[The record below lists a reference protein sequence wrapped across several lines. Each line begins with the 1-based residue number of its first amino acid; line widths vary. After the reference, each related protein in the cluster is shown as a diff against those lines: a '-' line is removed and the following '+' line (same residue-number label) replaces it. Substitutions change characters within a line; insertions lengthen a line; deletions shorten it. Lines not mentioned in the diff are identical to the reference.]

1 MNRSKADHPHRGK
14 NMVIL
19 LLCAGGLL
27 INFLG
32 VRVALG
38 LKLPLY
44 LDSIGCA
51 LSAALG
57 GYIPGIIVGF
67 FTNMINGISD
77 YTTLYYASLNALIAV
92 TAAYFARKGYFRKLS
107 KLPVIIAVFALIG
120 GGLGSVLTW
129 MLYGFDF
136 GTGISAP
143 LARRIYESG
152 AMSQFW
158 SQFTADMLIDLAD
171 KTVTVAVVALV
182 LKLMPE
188 ATQRRFAAYGWQGAA
203 IPGGDAPKDGVT
215 FNRRSMTA
223 KIIAVLTAALLVIV
237 VVVTTISYLVFKEDS
252 FHRKTAMAR
261 SALSVAQAAVDA
273 DRVDDYIRDGESAE
287 GYLQTK
293 HRLEQLMNSAYD
305 IEYIYVYR
313 IVEDGCLVVFDLD
326 VEGMPGSA
334 PGTLEPHDREILQR
348 LPQFLAGEEI
358 EPISSHSEYGWL
370 LTAYTPIY
378 DSSGACQCYA
388 AVDMDLRSVAVTGYQ
403 FLARI
408 SSLFLGFLV
417 VIMTLT
423 FWLVEYNVIWPVNRM
438 AETTD
443 RLAFDSEAARQQT
456 MDSLKRLDIRTGDE
470 IESLYNAVV
479 KTADDMARYIV
490 SVHEQGE
497 KIGRL
502 QNGLILVL
510 ADMVESRDQC
520 TGDHVRKTAAYT
532 GIIMRRLKEKGVYTD
547 RLTDGFMQDVVNSAP
562 LHDVGKIEVPD
573 SILNKP
579 GRLTDEEFE
588 IMKKHTTAG
597 RDIIAKAMKAVSKD
611 NSGYLRE
618 AMTLAYSHHEKWNG
632 TGYPQGLKGDEI
644 PLAARIMA
652 VADVFDALVSR
663 RSYKEGF
670 PFEKAMDIIREGAGT
685 HFDPEIA
692 AAFLESADEVRRVMD
707 TYSDCSASAAGQ

>member
-1 MNRSKADHPHRGK
+1 MA
-14 NMVIL
+14 IL

-32 VRVALG
+32 VRLALG
-38 LKLPLY
+38 LKLPLF

-57 GYIPGIIVGF
+57 GYIPGILVGF
-67 FTNMINGISD
+67 FTNVINGFGD
-77 YTTLYYASLNALIAV
+77 YTTFYYGSLNALIAF
-92 TAAYFARKGYFRKLS
+92 TAAFFARKGYFRRLS
-107 KLPVIIAVFALIG
+107 KLPVIIVAFALIG

-143 LARRIYESG
+143 LARRIFESG
-152 AMSQFW
+152 ALNQFW
-158 SQFTADMLIDLAD
+158 SQFAADMLIDLAD

-223 KIIAVLTAALLVIV
+223 KIIALLTAALLIIV

-261 SALSVAQAAVDA
+261 SALYVARDSIDA
-273 DRVDDYIRDGESAE
+273 GRVDDYIRNGEAAE

-293 HRLEQLMNSAYD
+293 RRLEQLMHSADD

-313 IVEDGCLVVFDLD
+313 ILEEGSLVVFDLD
-326 VEGMPGSA
+326 AEGVPGSA
-334 PGTLEPHDREILQR
+334 PGTLEPHDREIQDR
-348 LPQFLAGEEI
+348 LEHFLAGEDI
-358 EPISSHSEYGWL
+358 EPISSNGEYGWL
-370 LTAYTPIY
+370 LTAYAPIR
-378 DSSGACQCYA
+378 DAEGVCQCYV

-417 VIMTLT
+417 VVMTLA
-423 FWLVEYNVIWPVNRM
+423 FWLVEYNVIWPVNRL
-438 AETTD
+438 AEKTEG
-443 RLAFDSEAARQQT
+443 LAFDSEEARQET
-456 MDSLKRLDIRTGDE
+456 VDSLKALDIRTGDE

-479 KTADDMARYIV
+479 KTADDMVRYIA
-490 SVHEQGE
+490 SVHRQGE

-532 GIIMRRLKEKGVYTD
+532 GIIMRRLREKGVYAD
-547 RLTDGFMQDVVNSAP
+547 QLTDEFIRDVENSAP

-579 GRLTDEEFE
+579 GRLTDEEFA
-588 IMKKHTTAG
+588 IMKKHAAAG
-597 RDIIAKAMKAVSKD
+597 RDIIARAMAAVSKE

-618 AMTLAYSHHEKWNG
+618 AMTLAWSHHEKWDG
-632 TGYPQGLKGDEI
+632 TGYPQGLAGEDI
-644 PLAARIMA
+644 PLSARIMA

-685 HFDPEIA
+685 HFDPEVA

-707 TYSDCSASAAGQ
+707 AYAKHEKP

>member
-1 MNRSKADHPHRGK
+1 MA
-14 NMVIL
+14 IL

-27 INFLG
+27 VNFLG
-32 VRVALG
+32 VRLALG
-38 LKLPLY
+38 LKLPLF

-57 GYIPGIIVGF
+57 GYIPGILVGF
-67 FTNMINGISD
+67 FTNVINGFAD
-77 YTTLYYASLNALIAV
+77 YTTFYYGSLNALIAF
-92 TAAYFARKGYFRKLS
+92 TAAFFARKGYFRKMS
-107 KLPVIIAVFALIG
+107 KLPVIIVAFALIG

-152 AMSQFW
+152 ALNQFW
-158 SQFTADMLIDLAD
+158 SQFAADMMIDLAD

-188 ATQRRFAAYGWQGAA
+188 RTQRRFAAYGWQGAA
-203 IPGGDAPKDGVT
+203 IPSGDAPKEGVT

-223 KIIAVLTAALLVIV
+223 KIIALLTAALLVIV

-261 SALSVAQAAVDA
+261 SALSVARDSIDA
-273 DRVDDYIRDGESAE
+273 GRVDDYIRNGEAAE

-293 HRLEQLMNSAYD
+293 RRLEQLMQSADD

-313 IVEDGCLVVFDLD
+313 ILEDGCLVVFDLD
-326 VEGMPGSA
+326 AEGVPGSA
-334 PGTLEPHDREILQR
+334 PGTLEPHDKEIQDR
-348 LPQFLAGEEI
+348 LEQFLAGEDI
-358 EPISSHSEYGWL
+358 EPISSNGEYGWL
-370 LTAYTPIY
+370 LTAYAPIR
-378 DSSGACQCYA
+378 DAGGKCQCYV

-417 VIMTLT
+417 VVMTLA
-423 FWLVEYNVIWPVNRM
+423 FWLVEYNVIWPVNRL
-438 AETTD
+438 AEKTEG
-443 RLAFDSEAARQQT
+443 LAFDSEEARQET
-456 MDSLKRLDIRTGDE
+456 VDSLKALDIRTGDE

-479 KTADDMARYIV
+479 KTADDMVRYIA
-490 SVHEQGE
+490 SVHRQGE

-532 GIIMRRLKEKGVYTD
+532 GIIMRRLREKGVYAD
-547 RLTDGFMQDVVNSAP
+547 QLTDEFIRDVENSAP

-588 IMKKHTTAG
+588 IMKKHATAG
-597 RDIIAKAMKAVSKD
+597 RDIIARAMEAVSKE

-632 TGYPQGLKGDEI
+632 TGYPLGLAGEDI
-644 PLAARIMA
+644 PLSARIMA

-685 HFDPEIA
+685 HFDPEVA

-707 TYSDCSASAAGQ
+707 AYAKHEEP